1 MLEVKRLLKQMNSE
15 IIYKIIKIAGLNP
28 NEAVIIR
35 DFFIRKRQRED
46 ICRDLSISLSTF
58 ANVKNQALLK
68 IKIHLT
74 SLLDEKIKQM
84 G

>member
-15 IIYKIIKIAGLNP
+15 IIYKVIRIAGLNP

-35 DFFIRKRQRED
+35 DFFIRKRHRED
-46 ICRDLSISLSTF
+46 ICRDLNISLSNF
-58 ANVKNQALLK
+58 AIIKNQALLK

-74 SLLDEKIKQM
+74 LLLDEKIKQM